1 MPTVLIT
8 GANRGIGLEFARQYA
23 ADGWRVHAA
32 CRDPGKAAE
41 LKAVKGD
48 VRPHALDVT
57 DEAQIGALAKALA
70 GEPIDILINNAGVR
84 GLGDSFGSTEVAG
97 WLETLRVNAV
107 APIRV
112 SEGLIS
118 NLERG
123 QRKLIV
129 NITSRLGSIAENSSG
144 GSYAYRSSKAALNMA
159 AKSMSVDLKGRGITV
174 VVFHPGWVQTDMGGS
189 GAPVTPPE
197 SVAGMRAKIAKLTA
211 ADSGHFFNYTGQ
223 PIPW

>member
-1 MPTVLIT
+1 MSTILIT
-8 GANRGIGLEFARQYA
+8 GANRGIGLEFVRQYA
-23 ADGWRVHAA
+23 AEGWRVHAA
-32 CRDPGKAAE
+32 CRDPDKAAE
-41 LKAVKGD
+41 LKVVKGD
-48 VRPHALDVT
+48 VRLHRLDVT
-57 DEAQIGALAKALA
+57 DEGQIDALEAALA

-84 GLGDSFGSTEVAG
+84 GMGDSFGSTEVAG
-97 WLETLRVNAV
+97 WLETLRVNAI
-107 APIRV
+107 APVRV
-112 SEGLIS
+112 SEGLIT

-123 QRKLIV
+123 HRKLIV
-129 NITSRLGSIAENSSG
+129 NITSRLGSVAENSSG

>member
-1 MPTVLIT
+1 MATVLVT
-8 GANRGIGLEFARQYA
+8 GANRGIGLEFVRQYA

-32 CRDPGKAAE
+32 CRDPDKAVE
-41 LKAVKGD
+41 LKGIKGD
-48 VRPHALDVT
+48 VRLHRLDVT
-57 DEAQIGALAKALA
+57 NEGQINALEVALA
-70 GEPIDILINNAGVR
+70 GEPIDILVNNAGVR
-84 GLGDSFGSTEVAG
+84 GMGDSFGSTEVAG
-97 WLETLRVNAV
+97 WLETLRVNAI
-107 APIRV
+107 APVRV
-112 SEGLIS
+112 SEGLIT

-129 NITSRLGSIAENSSG
+129 NITSKLGSVAENSSG

-159 AKSMSVDLKGRGITV
+159 ARSMSVDLKGRGITV

-189 GAPVTPPE
+189 GAPVTPSE
-197 SVAGMRAKIAKLTA
+197 SVSGMRAKIAKLSA

>member
-8 GANRGIGLEFARQYA
+8 GANRGIGLEFVRQYA
-23 ADGWRVHAA
+23 AEGWSVHAA
-32 CRDPGKAAE
+32 CRDPGKATE
-41 LKAVKGD
+41 LKAIKGG
-48 VRPHALDVT
+48 VHLHRLDVT
-57 DEAQIGALAKALA
+57 DEGQIDALETALA

-84 GLGDSFGSTEVAG
+84 GMGDSFGSTEVAG
-97 WLETLRVNAV
+97 WLETLRVNAI
-107 APIRV
+107 APVRV
-112 SEGLIS
+112 SEGLIT

-123 QRKLIV
+123 QGKLIV
-129 NITSRLGSIAENSSG
+129 NITSRLGSVAENSSG

-159 AKSMSVDLKGRGITV
+159 AKSMSVDLKGKGITV

-189 GAPVTPPE
+189 GAPVTPSE

>member
-1 MPTVLIT
+1 MLTVLVT
-8 GANRGIGLEFARQYA
+8 GANRGIGLEFVRQYA

-32 CRDPGKAAE
+32 CRDPDKAAE
-41 LKAVKGD
+41 LRAITGD
-48 VRPHALDVT
+48 VRLHRLDVT
-57 DEAQIGALAKALA
+57 DEGQLAALETSLA

-84 GLGDSFGSTEVAG
+84 GLGDRIGSTEVAG
-97 WLETLRVNAV
+97 WLETLHVNAI
-107 APIRV
+107 APVRV
-112 SEGLIS
+112 SERLIA

-159 AKSMSVDLKGRGITV
+159 AKSMSVDLKDRGIAV

-197 SVAGMRAKIAKLTA
+197 SVSGMRAKIAKLTA
-211 ADSGHFFNYTGQ
+211 ADSGQFFNYNGQ

>member
-1 MPTVLIT
+1 MPTVLVT
-8 GANRGIGLEFARQYA
+8 GANRGIGLEFVRQYA
-23 ADGWRVHAA
+23 AEGWRVHAA

-41 LKAVKGD
+41 LKGIKGD
-48 VRPHALDVT
+48 VRLHALDVT
-57 DEAQIGALAKALA
+57 DDKQIAALAKSLV
-70 GEPIDILINNAGVR
+70 GEPIDILVNNAGVR

-97 WLETLRVNAV
+97 WLETLRVNAI

-159 AKSMSVDLKGRGITV
+159 AKSMSVDLRGRGITV

-189 GAPVTPPE
+189 GAPVTPTE
-197 SVAGMRAKIAKLTA
+197 SVSGMRAKIATLTA
-211 ADSGHFFNYTGQ
+211 ADSGSFFNYNGQ
-223 PIPW
+223 PISW